1 MRPVSLSLMQP
12 TGELTRQHL
21 EKIRDFYEAAPTEL
35 SRAARSYR
43 GLLARYYNLLIPPD
57 ASVLEIG
64 CGAGELL
71 AQVQAARKVGVDL
84 SPKQIAAARARLPAA
99 EFHVQAGETLGLTV
113 ENLLPTD
120 TLWFYELVM
129 TADDFTQ

>member
-1 MRPVSLSLMQP
+1 M
-12 TGELTRQHL
+12 
-21 EKIRDFYEAAPTEL
+21 
-35 SRAARSYR
+35 
-43 GLLARYYNLLIPPD
+43 
-57 ASVLEIG
+57 LEIG

>member
-1 MRPVSLSLMQP
+1 MQP

-21 EKIRDFYEAAPTEL
+21 DKIRDFYEAAPTEL

-43 GLLARYYNLLIPPD
+43 GLLARYYNLL
-57 ASVLEIG
+57 
-64 CGAGELL
+64 
-71 AQVQAARKVGVDL
+71 
-84 SPKQIAAARARLPAA
+84 LPA
-99 EFHVQAGETLGLTV
+99 EHTLTI